1 MPPYRQWTKLYDIAR
16 CFMISPGLWWIRN
29 IDHPNNLTNKPKEE
43 TAPLQQKTV
52 RHNWNYEGHSKIHD
66 EKARANSLN
75 DSLNPERDEET
86 FLVFDDREKVGM
98 AEWTRQSTSQ
108 GSNIT
113 DKLVDDEQVYEEFRW
128 PEGKTDPRRGLAS
141 QVLILAMINME
152 FLSSGSSSPWISMVE
167 RVKDLTENVL
177 YKNS

>member
-1 MPPYRQWTKLYDIAR
+1 MKDMQKCMMRQLEQTHWIIVSILKEMGKHSWYFKL
-16 CFMISPGLWWIRN
+16 S
-29 IDHPNNLTNKPKEE
+29 
-43 TAPLQQKTV
+43 
-52 RHNWNYEGHSKIHD
+52 
-66 EKARANSLN
+66 
-75 DSLNPERDEET
+75 
-86 FLVFDDREKVGM
+86 M

-167 RVKDLTENVL
+167 RVKPWQKMFCIRIARCLTCLQKKLSFPELLTRYIGGHTLLKTLAFNT
-177 YKNS
+177 SS